1 MKKKNTVLTL
11 VSIFIALLLTSLLVL
26 CLTTSICAVIQ
37 KLEKDKK
44 LLAATERP
52 RKEQEILCKIIDDS
66 QASERPI
73 L

>member
-1 MKKKNTVLTL
+1 
-11 VSIFIALLLTSLLVL
+11 
-26 CLTTSICAVIQ
+26 VIQ